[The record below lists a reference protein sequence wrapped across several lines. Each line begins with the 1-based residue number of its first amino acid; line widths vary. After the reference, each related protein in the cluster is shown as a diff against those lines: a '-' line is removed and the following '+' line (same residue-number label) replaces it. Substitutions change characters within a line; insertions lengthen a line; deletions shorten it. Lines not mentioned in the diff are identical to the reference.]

1 MGTSVS
7 SLSFS
12 LDLYRVYEMF
22 AFDLY
27 VKQFK
32 LVNNFQIK
40 AGNVPCI
47 TMSLI
52 C

>member
-32 LVNNFQIK
+32 FVNNFQI